1 MGSRI
6 GYPNVCYTLDMK
18 ITKYAHSCLLIEV
31 DGVRI
36 LTDLGSWN
44 NEVPEVSDLNAIL
57 ITHEHA
63 DHFDIEKL
71 KVLLSKNKQAKL
83 ITHAAV
89 GAKLQEAGIEY
100 VPIESGERVGVD
112 GVSIESCGTEH
123 AVIYGS
129 TSPCRNTGYLIADRF
144 YIPGDALHD
153 TPPKQI
159 EVLALPTGGPWMKV
173 SEAIDYAKSLN
184 PKVVIPIHDAM
195 YTEEVRRLSI
205 PRWIGAP
212 IEAAGIKF
220 VNMGNSSS
228 EEF

>member
-1 MGSRI
+1 
-6 GYPNVCYTLDMK
+6 MK

-31 DGVRI
+31 DGVNI

-44 NEVPEVSDLNAIL
+44 PEVPEVSNLNAIL

-71 KVLLSKNKQAKL
+71 KALISKNPEVKL

-89 GAKLQEAGIEY
+89 GAKLNEVGIEFT
-100 VPIESGERVGVD
+100 PIESGERIEVN
-112 GVSIESCGTEH
+112 GVSIESCGTDH
-123 AVIYGS
+123 AIIYG
-129 TSPCRNTGYLIADRF
+129 TTPPCRNTGYLIADKF
-144 YIPGDALHD
+144 YVPGDALHD
-153 TPPKQI
+153 TPSKQI

-173 SEAIDYAKSLN
+173 SEGVDYAKSLK

-195 YTEEVRRLSI
+195 YTEEVRSSSI
-205 PRWIGAP
+205 PRWFGTP
-212 IEAAGIKF
+212 IEEAGIKF
-220 VNMGNSSS
+220 VNMGNNSS

>member
-1 MGSRI
+1 MR
-6 GYPNVCYTLDMK
+6 
-18 ITKYAHSCLLIEV
+18 ITKYAHSCLLIEI
-31 DGVRI
+31 DGARI

-44 NEVPEVSDLNAIL
+44 PEVPEVSSLTAIL

-71 KVLLSKNKQAKL
+71 KTLVSKNPEAKF

-100 VPIESGERVGVD
+100 TSIESGERIEVN
-112 GVSIESCGTEH
+112 GVSIESCGTDH
-123 AVIYGS
+123 AIIYGT
-129 TSPCRNTGYLIADRF
+129 TSPCRNTGYLIADKF

-153 TPPKQI
+153 TPSKQI
-159 EVLALPTGGPWMKV
+159 EILALPTGGPWMKV
-173 SEAIDYAKSLN
+173 SEAIDYAKQLK

-195 YTEEVRRLSI
+195 YTEAVRETAI

-212 IEAAGIKF
+212 IEEVGIKF
-220 VNMGNSSS
+220 VNMRNNSS
-228 EEF
+228 ETF